1 MGAPSGDPNNRGVG
15 DARSGARTISVG
27 STSRLKLTPAT
38 VFNVTFMVPVR
49 RLARDGV
56 VSAHVAG
63 YAARERCGRCRDTGL
78 RVRSSQCRGR
88 GTHDKL
94 SVVLRPLQTRGE
106 ACVGR
111 APWRRRY
118 RGCWMPCA
126 RPRAPSCTSATQRQ
140 LATGERPPHL
150 KPQVGQCVRGWVCC
164 VIGRLYRP
172 CAPACVRRT
181 ERTERGGRRS
191 HWAP

>member
-1 MGAPSGDPNNRGVG
+1 VGAPSGDPNNRGVG

-56 VSAHVAG
+56 VSAPVAG
-63 YAARERCGRCRDTGL
+63 CAARERWDTGA

-88 GTHDKL
+88 GTHDEL

-106 ACVGR
+106 ACG
-111 APWRRRY
+111 A
-118 RGCWMPCA
+118 GAM
-126 RPRAPSCTSATQRQ
+126 ATQIQ
-140 LATGERPPHL
+140 GF
-150 KPQVGQCVRGWVCC
+150 
-164 VIGRLYRP
+164 I
-172 CAPACVRRT
+172 
-181 ERTERGGRRS
+181 
-191 HWAP
+191 